1 MSPRQLPSWDLH
13 APLYTEEWK
22 NMVYKQFRISIII
35 RVFILTASCLALFVT
50 INSSL
55 TFAPILIVGLIV
67 YQVWSLIR
75 YVDRTNRELAGF
87 LESIRYSEFTRT
99 FSFKDAGSSF
109 DELSNAFNEVMLDF
123 QKVRSE
129 REEHFHYLQSI
140 VQNVDI
146 SIIAYQRDGTVEMF
160 NPAAKKLFQVN
171 SLRNIRKL
179 DALSRDL
186 SDTLLTISP
195 GENRLVKVQDEE
207 DILQLAIHATE
218 FKVKEKEILLAT
230 VKNIQNVLEEQET
243 AAWQKLIRVLT
254 HEIMNS
260 IAPISSL
267 SSTLE
272 MMLKEFTSEE
282 GQPRPIDVET
292 LREVKQ
298 ALQTIN
304 KRSTGL
310 MNFVE
315 TYRSLTK
322 IPNPNFSIVDMKTL
336 VDNVTNL
343 MRNDAADQDIRIEL
357 KTEPEHIELY
367 IDEQMIE
374 QVLINLIKNSMHALE
389 GMENGLI
396 QIRGFYNK
404 RGRPTIQVIDN
415 GQGIL
420 EDVLDK
426 IFIPFFTT
434 KRSGSGIGLSLSRQI
449 LRLHGGTI
457 TAQSKPK
464 EETIFTM
471 TF

>member
-1 MSPRQLPSWDLH
+1 
-13 APLYTEEWK
+13 
-22 NMVYKQFRISIII
+22 MVFKQFRFNIVL
-35 RVFILTASCLALFVT
+35 RVLLLTATCLSLFIT
-50 INSSL
+50 LNS
-55 TFAPILIVGLIV
+55 TFTFTPILVTGLIV

-99 FSFKDAGSSF
+99 FQISDSGSSF
-109 DELSNAFNEVMLDF
+109 DELNEAFNDVMKDF
-123 QKVRSE
+123 QQVRSE

-140 VQNVDI
+140 VQDI
-146 SIIAYQRDGTVEMF
+146 DVSILAYQRDGTVEMI

-171 SLRNIRKL
+171 SLKDIRSLQSLSEKL
-179 DALSRDL
+179 VR
-186 SDTLLTISP
+186 TLLTINP
-195 GENRLVKVQDEE
+195 GENKLVKVQDDE
-207 DILQLAIHATE
+207 DILQLAIYASE
-218 FKVKEKEILLAT
+218 FKVKDKVILLST
-230 VKNIQNVLEEQET
+230 IKNIQNVLEEQET

-267 SSTLE
+267 SSTIE
-272 MMLKEFTSEE
+272 SMVKPYTSGKKGMPALDLNTIREIE
-282 GQPRPIDVET
+282 G
-292 LREVKQ
+292 

-322 IPNPNFSIVDMKTL
+322 IQEPNFSVVKMKDLIGHVYTL
-336 VDNVTNL
+336 MKKDVERKN
-343 MRNDAADQDIRIEL
+343 IRL
-357 KTEPEHIELY
+357 ATSMEPETIE
-367 IDEQMIE
+367 IQVDEQMIE
-374 QVLINLIKNSMHALE
+374 QVLINLIKNSVQ
-389 GMENGLI
+389 GLKGRLDARI
-396 QIRGFYNK
+396 QIKGFYNK
-404 RGRPTIQVIDN
+404 RGRPCIQVIDN

-420 EDVLDK
+420 DEVIDK

-434 KRSGSGIGLSLSRQI
+434 KQNGSGIGLSLSRQI

-457 TAQSKPK
+457 TAKSVPN